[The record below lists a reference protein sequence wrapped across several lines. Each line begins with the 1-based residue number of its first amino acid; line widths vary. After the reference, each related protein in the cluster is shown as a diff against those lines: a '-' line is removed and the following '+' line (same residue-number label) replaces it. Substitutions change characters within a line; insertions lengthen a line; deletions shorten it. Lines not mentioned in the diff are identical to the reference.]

1 MKLQVKL
8 SIVVGIVFTTGS
20 LLINGSNSLISR
32 REAIK
37 TQDNLLKNAL
47 QTVSES
53 PTKDVSEVLIFAESS
68 PAPLSASL
76 FFDDSD
82 SVVLIEGTDGS
93 RVLNIPQLLLNEVT
107 NATEKP
113 TSLDDPNEMRI
124 SALSIGNGEWL
135 IVGLSIS
142 DVNQEFRNSVSR
154 SLVFTL
160 MIALLMTI
168 LVRFLIRRALQ
179 PIKHIVEDAK
189 KIAAGSLEIKLRKV
203 RGDDEIAQLTK
214 SLDEMLCRIQDAVTA
229 AKKSEILMKEF
240 MGDASHELRSP
251 LTVIRGYVEIL
262 ADQKQLS
269 DEQRE
274 RAFYRLKSESLRMS
288 KTIDDLLT
296 LAQIG
301 EIETDLSESFDL
313 SELISESIKDF
324 SDRNPRRVIHQN
336 IAQKVM
342 VKGNSEQLVRMVA
355 NLVSNIERHT
365 PESAAVEVLLIEDH
379 RFAHIY
385 FDDAGPGL
393 QSDAYLRL
401 NTGFQRFDKSHSKS
415 GGGFGLGLS
424 ILSAIVKKHGGELGM
439 SPSHLGGLRTQISL
453 PTSTSKN

>member
-20 LLINGSNSLISR
+20 LLINGSNSLISQ

-107 NATEKP
+107 DATEKP

-154 SLVFTL
+154 SLIFTL
-160 MIALLMTI
+160 IIALLMTI

-301 EIETDLSESFDL
+301 EIETDLSESIDI
-313 SELISESIKDF
+313 SELISESIKDLL
-324 SDRNPRRVIHQN
+324 DRNPLRVLHQN
-336 IAQKVM
+336 ITQKVT
-342 VKGNSEQLVRMVA
+342 VNGNSEQLARMVA
-355 NLVSNIERHT
+355 NLISNIERHT
-365 PESAAVEVLLIEDH
+365 PDSAAVEVLLIEDH

-424 ILSAIVKKHGGELGM
+424 ILSAIVRKHGGELRM

>member
-142 DVNQEFRNSVSR
+142 DVNQEFRNSVNR
-154 SLVFTL
+154 SLIFTL
-160 MIALLMTI
+160 IIALLMII

-214 SLDEMLCRIQDAVTA
+214 SLDEMLSRIQDAVTA

-274 RAFYRLKSESLRMS
+274 RAFYRLKSESRRMS

-301 EIETDLSESFDL
+301 EVETDLSESIDI

-324 SDRNPRRVIHQN
+324 LDRNPLRVIHQN
-336 IAQKVM
+336 IAQKVT
-342 VKGNSEQLVRMVA
+342 VKGNSEQLARMVA
-355 NLVSNIERHT
+355 NLISNIERHT
-365 PESAAVEVLLIEDH
+365 SDSAAVEILLIEDH

-393 QSDAYLRL
+393 QSDAYSRL

-424 ILSAIVKKHGGELGM
+424 ILSAIVKKHGGELRM

-453 PTSTSKN
+453 PTLTSKN

>member
-20 LLINGSNSLISR
+20 LLINGSNSFISR
-32 REAIK
+32 SEGIK
-37 TQDNLLKNAL
+37 TQDKLLANAL
-47 QTVSES
+47 KTVRDSS
-53 PTKDVSEVLIFAESS
+53 SKDVSEVLLFAESS

-76 FFDDSD
+76 YFDDSD
-82 SVVLIEGTDGS
+82 SVVLIEGTDGT
-93 RVLNIPQLLLNEVT
+93 RVLNIPKLQTREVT
-107 NATEKP
+107 DAAERP
-113 TSLDDPNEMRI
+113 TNLGDPNEMRI

-135 IVGLSIS
+135 VVGLSIS
-142 DVNQEFRNSVSR
+142 DVNQEFRNSLNR
-154 SLVFTL
+154 GLVFTL
-160 MIALLMTI
+160 IIALLMTL
-168 LVRFLIRRALQ
+168 LVRYLIKRALR
-179 PIKHIVEDAK
+179 PIEHIVEDAK
-189 KIAAGSLEIKLRKV
+189 MIAMGSLEIKLRKV
-203 RGDDEIAQLTK
+203 KGDDEIAQLTN
-214 SLDEMLCRIQDAVTA
+214 SLDEMLGNLQDAATS

-262 ADQKQLS
+262 ASQKQIS

-301 EIETDLSESFDL
+301 EIENNFSESVDLSALTEDL
-313 SELISESIKDF
+313 VKDL
-324 SDRNPRRVIHQN
+324 SDRNPCRVIHQN
-336 IAQKVM
+336 IAQKVL
-342 VKGNSEQLVRMVA
+342 VSGNSEQLSRMIA
-355 NLVSNIERHT
+355 NLISNIERHT
-365 PESAAVEVLLIEDH
+365 PEAAAVEVLLIDDQQ
-379 RFAHIY
+379 FAHLY

-393 QSDAYLRL
+393 PADSYSRL
-401 NTGFQRFDKSHSKS
+401 NTGFQRFDKAHSKT

-424 ILSAIVKKHGGELGM
+424 ILSAIVKKHGGELRM
-439 SPSHLGGLRTQISL
+439 SPSHLGGLRTQIIL

>member
-20 LLINGSNSLISR
+20 LLINGSNSLISQ

-107 NATEKP
+107 DATEKP

-135 IVGLSIS
+135 IVGLSVS

-154 SLVFTL
+154 SLIFTL
-160 MIALLMTI
+160 IIALLMTI

-262 ADQKQLS
+262 ADKKQLS

-301 EIETDLSESFDL
+301 EIETDLSESIDI

-324 SDRNPRRVIHQN
+324 SDRNPLRVLHQN
-336 IAQKVM
+336 IVQKVT
-342 VKGNSEQLVRMVA
+342 VNGNSEQLARMVA
-355 NLVSNIERHT
+355 NLISNIERHT
-365 PESAAVEVLLIEDH
+365 PDSAAVEVLLIEEH

-424 ILSAIVKKHGGELGM
+424 ILSAIVRKHGGELRM

-453 PTSTSKN
+453 PTSTNKN

>member
-107 NATEKP
+107 DATEKP

-142 DVNQEFRNSVSR
+142 DVNQEFRNSVNR
-154 SLVFTL
+154 SLIFTL
-160 MIALLMTI
+160 IIALLMII

-214 SLDEMLCRIQDAVTA
+214 SLDEMLSRIQDAVTA

-274 RAFYRLKSESLRMS
+274 RAFYRLKSESRRMS

-301 EIETDLSESFDL
+301 EVETDLSESIDI

-324 SDRNPRRVIHQN
+324 LDRNPLRVIHQN
-336 IAQKVM
+336 IAQKVT
-342 VKGNSEQLVRMVA
+342 VKGNSEQLARMVA
-355 NLVSNIERHT
+355 NLISNIERHT
-365 PESAAVEVLLIEDH
+365 SDSAAVEILLIEDH

-393 QSDAYLRL
+393 QSDAYSRL

-424 ILSAIVKKHGGELGM
+424 ILSAIVKKHGGELRM

-453 PTSTSKN
+453 PTLTSKN

>member
-47 QTVSES
+47 KTVSES

-107 NATEKP
+107 DATEKP

-154 SLVFTL
+154 SLIFTL
-160 MIALLMTI
+160 IIALLMTI

-189 KIAAGSLEIKLRKV
+189 KIAEGSLEIKLRKV

-214 SLDEMLCRIQDAVTA
+214 SLDEMLSRIQDAVTA

-274 RAFYRLKSESLRMS
+274 RAFYRLKSESRRMS

-301 EIETDLSESFDL
+301 EIETDLSESIDI

-324 SDRNPRRVIHQN
+324 LDRNPLRVIHQN
-336 IAQKVM
+336 IAPKVT
-342 VKGNSEQLVRMVA
+342 VKGNSEQLARMVA
-355 NLVSNIERHT
+355 NLISNIERHT
-365 PESAAVEVLLIEDH
+365 PDSAAVEVLLIEDH

-393 QSDAYLRL
+393 QSDAYSRL

-424 ILSAIVKKHGGELGM
+424 ILSAIVKKHSGELRM

>member
-47 QTVSES
+47 KTVSES

-107 NATEKP
+107 DATEKP

-154 SLVFTL
+154 SLIFTL
-160 MIALLMTI
+160 IIALLMTI

-214 SLDEMLCRIQDAVTA
+214 SLDEMLSRIQDAVTA

-274 RAFYRLKSESLRMS
+274 RAFYRLKSESRRMS

-301 EIETDLSESFDL
+301 EIETDLSESIDI

-324 SDRNPRRVIHQN
+324 LDRNPLRVIHQN
-336 IAQKVM
+336 IAQKVT
-342 VKGNSEQLVRMVA
+342 VKGNSEQLARMVA
-355 NLVSNIERHT
+355 NLISNIERHT
-365 PESAAVEVLLIEDH
+365 PDSAAVEVLLIEDH

-393 QSDAYLRL
+393 QSDTYSRL

-424 ILSAIVKKHGGELGM
+424 ILSAIVKKHGGELRM

>member
-47 QTVSES
+47 KTVSES

-107 NATEKP
+107 DATEKP

-154 SLVFTL
+154 SLILTL
-160 MIALLMTI
+160 IIALLMTI

-214 SLDEMLCRIQDAVTA
+214 SLDEMLSRIQDAVTA

-274 RAFYRLKSESLRMS
+274 RAFYRLKSESRRMS

-301 EIETDLSESFDL
+301 EIETDLSESIDI

-324 SDRNPRRVIHQN
+324 LDRNPLRVIHQN
-336 IAQKVM
+336 IAQKVT
-342 VKGNSEQLVRMVA
+342 VKGNSEQLARMVA
-355 NLVSNIERHT
+355 NLISNIERHT
-365 PESAAVEVLLIEDH
+365 PDSAAVEVLLIEDH

-393 QSDAYLRL
+393 QSDEYSRL

-424 ILSAIVKKHGGELGM
+424 ILSAIVKKHGGELRM

>member
-47 QTVSES
+47 KTVSES

-107 NATEKP
+107 DATEKP

-154 SLVFTL
+154 SLIFTL
-160 MIALLMTI
+160 IIALLMTI

-214 SLDEMLCRIQDAVTA
+214 SLDEML
-229 AKKSEILMKEF
+229 SEFKMQ
-240 MGDASHELRSP
+240 SQQQRS
-251 LTVIRGYVEIL
+251 R
-262 ADQKQLS
+262 K
-269 DEQRE
+269 
-274 RAFYRLKSESLRMS
+274 F
-288 KTIDDLLT
+288 
-296 LAQIG
+296 
-301 EIETDLSESFDL
+301 
-313 SELISESIKDF
+313 
-324 SDRNPRRVIHQN
+324 
-336 IAQKVM
+336 
-342 VKGNSEQLVRMVA
+342 
-355 NLVSNIERHT
+355 
-365 PESAAVEVLLIEDH
+365 
-379 RFAHIY
+379 
-385 FDDAGPGL
+385 
-393 QSDAYLRL
+393 
-401 NTGFQRFDKSHSKS
+401 
-415 GGGFGLGLS
+415 
-424 ILSAIVKKHGGELGM
+424 
-439 SPSHLGGLRTQISL
+439 
-453 PTSTSKN
+453 